1 MTLLGVDVG
10 ARRIGVAVADPASGV
25 VRALTTINRSDP
37 AGDATTL
44 RRLAAEQAA
53 TELIVGLP
61 LKADG
66 SEGEQARVTRDWAAG
81 IATLGGLP
89 IGWRDER
96 HTSQGAEAQLGRVRR
111 SHNGA
116 PPTTRSL
123 RAYRARVD
131 REAAAGILR
140 ADRKST
146 RLNSSHPSI
155 SYAVFCLKKKKKHI
169 AHMIQ

>member
-1 MTLLGVDVG
+1 MPVAGGVADPATAMTLLGLDVG

-25 VRALTTINRSDP
+25 VRALTTINRSSP
-37 AGDATTL
+37 AGEATTL
-44 RRLAAEQAA
+44 RRLASEQAA

-61 LKADG
+61 LRSDG

-81 IATLGGLP
+81 IESLVGLP
-89 IGWRDER
+89 IAWRDER
-96 HTSQGAEAQLGRVRR
+96 HTSQGAEHKLGRVHR

-116 PPTTRSL
+116 APTTRSL

-140 ADRKST
+140 AELDARQAEAA
-146 RLNSSHPSI
+146 R
-155 SYAVFCLKKKKKHI
+155 
-169 AHMIQ
+169 